1 MWRIRAF
8 YMKLRNLVWRG
19 RAEQEL
25 TREVNAHLTLIQ
37 DEFERNGLTPEEAQL
52 AAKRAFGGIDQAKE
66 LHRDERSFGWI
77 DPLRQDV
84 AHTIRLMRRRPGFT
98 CVAVLMLGLG
108 IGANTAM
115 FTMLNTILF
124 RPLPFTE
131 PDRLVALVDEYRK
144 TGAPELPPT
153 VPEFLDVRAGS
164 QSIENLAFWDTRDI
178 QITGGDEPYRA
189 LAARVT
195 ASMFP
200 LLGAQPI
207 LGRSFN
213 DDENLPGNEAV
224 MLLSHEIWQ
233 LNFGSDPSVVGRKV
247 GLNGRPHTIIGVLP
261 AGFAFHT
268 ISIGLSDRVEVYIP
282 FLMND
287 YYTLRSGEFSNV
299 RRVQTLGRLK
309 PGFELAQARAE
320 VQTIA
325 ARLVQT
331 HPATYRDGSS
341 GEDLGFGMDVKPL
354 RDALVSTWE
363 RGFLILLSGAVGLVL
378 LIACVN
384 MAQFLLARSIERES
398 EIAVRV
404 AMGAGR
410 WRLVRQLMTESLL
423 LAAAGGVFGL
433 LLTTWLV
440 KFIAALLP
448 GQGIRATDFVVDS
461 NVLLFVALTSLF
473 ATVAFGVF
481 PALQLSRTNP
491 ASWLTTREPS
501 RGSNRSR
508 HILVAAEV
516 AMSMVLLVSAGLVI
530 EGLRQIQ
537 TAPRGFS
544 MDNVTVM
551 QVRMI
556 QPGQPIESVNYQR
569 YLAELKALSGIES
582 ATVVSQ
588 LPMRGGAGTPFTL
601 EGRPSDL
608 ATLSQRLADFRIIS
622 PDYFQTF
629 QIPVLH
635 GRAFS
640 DSDIV
645 GQPRVAIINEEMVR
659 RHFPNENP
667 LGKAIRVGNEALSVV
682 GIVGDVQVSG
692 LRLTRESQI
701 YVSYLQDFEPNMFI
715 AVRAAA
721 GYVPPPDVIKKA
733 IWSVMPNQAV
743 FKIRSMNDVVSESIA
758 IPRFTSSLLGAFS
771 LIALVM
777 SAIGVYTVVFY
788 LVARRTREIAVRI
801 ATGAQRLDVLRLVA
815 GQTFGWAAV
824 GLILGLGGAIAASGL
839 LRATIPGV
847 ASTSMPTLIAV
858 AGFHVLI
865 VALAMSLP
873 CVRAIRLDAAAALRA
888 E

>member
-25 TREVNAHLTLIQ
+25 TREVKAHLTLIQ
-37 DEFERNGLTPEEAQL
+37 DEFERQGLKPEEAQL

-66 LHRDERSFGWI
+66 LHRDERSFRWI

-84 AHTIRLMRRRPGFT
+84 AYAVRMLRRRPGFT

-124 RPLPFTE
+124 RPLPFSE

-164 QSIENLAFWDTRDI
+164 QSIENLAFWDTRDV

-213 DDENLPGNEAV
+213 DNENLPGNEAV

-233 LNFGSDPSVVGRKV
+233 RNFGGDRSVVGRTV
-247 GLNGRPHTIIGVLP
+247 GLNGRPHTVIGVLP

-268 ISIGLSDRVEVYIP
+268 ISIGLGDRVEVYIP

-320 VQTIA
+320 VKTIA

-331 HPATYRDGSS
+331 HPAIYRDGSS
-341 GEDLGFGMDVKPL
+341 REDLGFGMDVKPL
-354 RDALVSTWE
+354 RDALVSAWE
-363 RGFLILLSGAVGLVL
+363 RRFLILLSGAVGLVL

-384 MAQFLLARSIERES
+384 MAQFLLARSIEREG

-410 WRLVRQLMTESLL
+410 WRVVRQLMTESLL
-423 LAAAGGVFGL
+423 LAAAGGAFGL
-433 LLTTWLV
+433 MLTTWLV

-448 GQGIRATDFVVDS
+448 GQGIRATDFVVDN
-461 NVLLFVALTSLF
+461 NVLIFVALTSLF
-473 ATVAFGVF
+473 ATLAFGVL

-508 HILVAAEV
+508 HMLVAAEV
-516 AMSMVLLVSAGLVI
+516 ALSMVLLVSAGLVI

-569 YLAELKALSGIES
+569 YLAELRALSGIES

-622 PDYFQTF
+622 PDYFKTF

-640 DSDIV
+640 DNDIV

-667 LGKAIRVGNEALSVV
+667 LGKTIRVGDEALSVV
-682 GIVGDVQVSG
+682 GVVGDVQVSG
-692 LRLTRESQI
+692 LRLNRESQI

-715 AVRAAA
+715 AVRAAT

-733 IWSVMPNQAV
+733 IWSVVPNQAV

-758 IPRFTSSLLGAFS
+758 IPRFTSSLLGTFS

-788 LVARRTREIAVRI
+788 VVARRTREIAVRI
-801 ATGAQRLDVLRLVA
+801 ATGAQPSDVLLLVA
-815 GQTFGWAAV
+815 GQTFRWAAV
-824 GLILGLGGAIAASGL
+824 GLLLGLSGAIAASGL

-847 ASTSMPTLIAV
+847 ASVSIPTLMAV
-858 AGFHVLI
+858 VVFHVLI